1 MGLRTSLATSAM
13 STARSFGR
21 VLGCE
26 IAVEVSNHSIET
38 KMVLPGKSDRAWDD
52 QLYRHGNLFVDGYA
66 NPIKPRADPHPEL
79 DKPDT
84 VEVEDGDGNTLRE
97 KAHVIAS
104 ERYQSFMKQRLAAQ
118 LLNPSERIKLIT
130 YAMMA
135 LAGLM
140 LMQFIAVAAIAASV
154 GVF

>member
-1 MGLRTSLATSAM
+1 MGLRTHLATSAM

-38 KMVLPGKSDRAWDD
+38 KMVLPGKSDRAWDG
-52 QLYRHGNLFVDGYA
+52 QMYKHGNLFVDGCA
-66 NPIKPRADPHPEL
+66 NPIKPRVQSNAAL
-79 DKPDT
+79 DDPDT
-84 VEVEDGDGNTLRE
+84 VDVEVHKVEEEDANVS
-97 KAHVIAS
+97 VIAS
-104 ERYQSFMKQRLAAQ
+104 ERYSTYMKQRLAAQ